1 MPSYRTPALEEC
13 AEQCLACYRICTKT
27 LADAAFAGDVIVDK
41 TVLGLLEDA
50 ADICKAAAA
59 FLLRGSFLHH
69 VTCRACAEVCE
80 RCAAQCDALARKHP
94 ALRSCADA
102 CWSCAEACRRAVTA
116 RPSIEITSSIA

>member
-1 MPSYRTPALEEC
+1 MSYRTPMFEEC
-13 AEQCLACYRICTKT
+13 AEQCLACYRICTETVAAAARGDGPT
-27 LADAAFAGDVIVDK
+27 LDK
-41 TVLGLLEDA
+41 TSLGLLEDA

-80 RCAAQCDALARKHP
+80 RCAAQCDAFARKEV
-94 ALRSCADA
+94 ALRACVAA

-116 RPSIEITSSIA
+116 RPSIEITSVV